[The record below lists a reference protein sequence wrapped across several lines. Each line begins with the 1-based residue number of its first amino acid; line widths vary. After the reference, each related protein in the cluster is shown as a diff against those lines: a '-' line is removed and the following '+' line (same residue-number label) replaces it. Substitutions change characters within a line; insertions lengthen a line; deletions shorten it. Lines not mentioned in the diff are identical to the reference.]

1 MPLVKP
7 ISGHTRLGAARRY
20 LEREGRA
27 LARDFLNLD
36 APMAGIGEDGLP
48 EYRKYDWASIM
59 DETREKLGN
68 DSPFK
73 GRKARTYK
81 HYVFSPD
88 PRDAVS
94 LSELRSVT
102 MSWVE
107 ENFADFEVA
116 VVYHDDNEH
125 HVPHAHVIV
134 NNTNLVTGRRLQDP
148 DPRALKRSAQRIAR
162 EHGLSFYEDEPRD
175 PETGVIPDSEAY
187 ARRNTHIVER
197 DRVAHGEYSWVGDI
211 RARVDVA
218 KGIAKSP
225 EDFRQALRD
234 MGVNVRESASRKGDW
249 VYSLAGTPSRQVTG
263 SKLGVSYTRRE
274 VTVWL
279 RSPTRRAPGPITVRN
294 VREVATGAIE
304 VKNHRELIAKQ
315 EQGPP
320 LLADAHGRTDR
331 APVYLID
338 APHAV
343 LVAIV
348 VEVLTR
354 RHPVVPGPD
363 PRLHVVQRQ
372 DKPRPA
378 EIVLHMLRHPVLVQS
393 IQAHVEKPLSPSG
406 DKNDPTIRP
415 RHNPA

>member
-1 MPLVKP
+1 MPYVKP
-7 ISGHTRLGAARRY
+7 ISGHTKLGAAQRY
-20 LEREGRA
+20 LEKEGRA

-48 EYRKYDWASIM
+48 EYRDYDWASIM

-94 LSELRSVT
+94 LSQLRSVT

-107 ENFADFEVA
+107 ENFGDYEVA

-125 HVPHAHVIV
+125 HIPHAHVVV
-134 NNTNLVTGRRLQDP
+134 NNTNLATGRRLQDP

-162 EHGLSFYEDEPRD
+162 EQGLSCYEDEPRD

-187 ARRNTHIVER
+187 ARRNAHIVER
-197 DRVAHGEYSWVGDI
+197 DRIARGEYSWVGDI

-225 EDFRQALRD
+225 EDFQQALRE

-263 SKLGVSYTRRE
+263 SKLGASYTRRE
-274 VTVWL
+274 VTGWL
-279 RSPTRRAPGPITVRN
+279 RSPARRAPGPVTVRN
-294 VREVATGAIE
+294 VREVAAGAIE
-304 VKNHRELIAKQ
+304 VKDLRELVALSEAVSVVSRGGFRSLSAMDSAASRMRGMPNREATVARLERVRQYCAEHGILPERSAAPARDSAQANRQTGRKTSGQ
-315 EQGPP
+315 RGGQGG
-320 LLADAHGRTDR
+320 AS
-331 APVYLID
+331 
-338 APHAV
+338 
-343 LVAIV
+343 
-348 VEVLTR
+348 
-354 RHPVVPGPD
+354 RH
-363 PRLHVVQRQ
+363 
-372 DKPRPA
+372 
-378 EIVLHMLRHPVLVQS
+378 
-393 IQAHVEKPLSPSG
+393 
-406 DKNDPTIRP
+406 RP
-415 RHNPA
+415 RGQQARRSERGER

>member
-1 MPLVKP
+1 MPFVKP
-7 ISGHTRLGAARRY
+7 ISGHTKLGASQRY

-48 EYRKYDWASIM
+48 EYRDYDWSSIM

-88 PRDAVS
+88 PRDSIS

-102 MSWVE
+102 MSWVR
-107 ENFADFEVA
+107 ENFGDYEVA

-125 HVPHAHVIV
+125 RIPHAHVIV
-134 NNTNLVTGRRLQDP
+134 NNTNLATGRRLQDP

-175 PETGVIPDSEAY
+175 PETGTIPDSEAY
-187 ARRNTHIVER
+187 ARRNAHIVER
-197 DRVAHGEYSWVGDI
+197 DRVARGEYSWVGDI

-225 EDFRQALRD
+225 EDFRQALRE

-249 VYSLAGTPSRQVTG
+249 VYSLAETPSRQVTG
-263 SKLGVSYTRRE
+263 SKLGASYTKRE
-274 VTVWL
+274 VTGWL
-279 RSPTRRAPGPITVRN
+279 RSSTRKAPGPVTVRN
-294 VREVATGAIE
+294 VREVAAGAIE
-304 VKNHRELIAKQ
+304 VKDLRELIALS
-315 EQGPP
+315 EAVSVVSRGGFRSLSAMDSAASRMRGMPNREATVAR
-320 LLADAHGRTDR
+320 LDR
-331 APVYLID
+331 ARQYCAEHRILPERAA
-338 APHAV
+338 APERGNAQ
-343 LVAIV
+343 ANKQTSRRTSSQRGGQS
-348 VEVLTR
+348 EVS
-354 RHPVVPGPD
+354 RH
-363 PRLHVVQRQ
+363 
-372 DKPRPA
+372 
-378 EIVLHMLRHPVLVQS
+378 
-393 IQAHVEKPLSPSG
+393 
-406 DKNDPTIRP
+406 RP
-415 RHNPA
+415 RGQQGRRGGRSER